1 MKTNSIRN
9 EPSLR
14 PYTTRSAIFIHPIR
28 ISKYIQYITIWRRR
42 TLQRTCVHA
51 SFPPFL
57 TGNNARAHTPKAAA
71 HAHLNVPI
79 QKYTSLKSSA
89 RQAFDAYSSAI
100 SARGSTDMCPSS
112 APLTDSP
119 FSPCH
124 SRNAAHSFRWVFFFR
139 LRRRR
144 FSTFFWCSHLLFFG
158 SLIFSRRSRV
168 VASRVGRLF
177 KPEKSLVPLGR
188 MYYTYVLFFAGSILF
203 SILCVSNFVVS
214 LCKRIGLILYKEKS
228 NLNF

>member
-124 SRNAAHSFRWVFFFR
+124 SRNAAHSFRWVFFFVFVAVDF
-139 LRRRR
+139 LLFLVFSSAFFR
-144 FSTFFWCSHLLFFG
+144 FSDFFPSQSSCRFEGRTSLQTRKKSSPSWANVLYLRSLF
-158 SLIFSRRSRV
+158 RR
-168 VASRVGRLF
+168 
-177 KPEKSLVPLGR
+177 KYP
-188 MYYTYVLFFAGSILF
+188 FFDTLRIQF
-203 SILCVSNFVVS
+203 RCFVVQTNQAYS
-214 LCKRIGLILYKEKS
+214 V
-228 NLNF
+228 